1 MVDFIVSFRREL
13 YVFSTIFLVFF
24 LYAYIVYMYKAQ
36 RSGKRDYEK
45 YSRIALDDDILDK
58 PIESVDTKGS

>member
-1 MVDFIVSFRREL
+1 MLDFIVNFRREL

-36 RSGKRDYEK
+36 KSGKRDYEK
-45 YSRIALDDDILDK
+45 YSRIALDDDISDK

>member
-1 MVDFIVSFRREL
+1 MLDFIVNFRREL

-24 LYAYIVYMYKAQ
+24 LYAYIFYMYKAQ
-36 RSGKRDYEK
+36 KSGKRDYEK
-45 YSRIALDDDILDK
+45 YSRIALDDDISDK